1 MNKYQIVELGENNN
15 HAGTK
20 APADIMSIA
29 EKMGYMPLTVAL
41 DFKDSSFFGK
51 VKRQVHY
58 MNDYKRIFQTVAPG
72 SLVFMQ
78 HPYHHKQVTRT
89 SVIRKLKS
97 KKAVKYIS
105 IVHDVEELREYRY
118 NNYYKHEFS
127 VMLEVADVIIVH
139 NQKMLE
145 WFASNGYPKTRM
157 VSLDIFDY
165 IQDNSYKHPIFDRS
179 ITVAGNLDVQK
190 SRYISE
196 LKNLSGVDIHLYG
209 PNFDQSMTECS
220 LIHYHGSFPSSE
232 IPSKLTKGFGLV
244 WDGESITQCNG
255 PSGEYLKYNNPHKL
269 SLYLSSG
276 LPVVIWKE
284 AAEADFVKNNNL
296 GVCVGSLYELEQLFN
311 QINIEQYEEMANNVE
326 RIRKNLISGYYA
338 NAALSQAEEIL
349 SKDIT
354 E

>member
-1 MNKYQIVELGENNN
+1 MNKFQIVESGENNN
-15 HAGTK
+15 NAGTK
-20 APADIMSIA
+20 APSDVRIIA
-29 EKMGYMPLTVAL
+29 ERREYNPVVVNL
-41 DFKDSSFFGK
+41 DFNNNSIFAKVQRQISYLKDYNAIYDSIESDS
-51 VKRQVHY
+51 VV
-58 MNDYKRIFQTVAPG
+58 
-72 SLVFMQ
+72 LMQ
-78 HPYHHKQVTRT
+78 HPFHHKQLSRR
-89 SVIRKLKS
+89 SVLRKLKN
-97 KKAVKYIS
+97 KKHVKFIS
-105 IVHDVEELREYRY
+105 LVHDVEELRGYRF
-118 NNYYKHEFS
+118 NNYYKREFS
-127 VMLEVADVIIVH
+127 VMLELADVIVVH

-196 LKNLSGVDIHLYG
+196 LKNLSGVDINLYG

-296 GVCVGSLYELEQLFN
+296 GVCVGSLYELEKLFN